1 MKLIPIAEIVSAH
14 GIKGAVKV
22 YLYNTEDPLLCK
34 IQSVYMG
41 NEKENRLMRLRKIR
55 KIDKRFCIVNFEGI
69 VIRKDAEAL
78 KGMKLLV
85 TPEMLPPLPEGYVY
99 LSLLI
104 DYFVFDDVGKEIGVV
119 EDFINNGIQDIMVV
133 RHING
138 SEVLIPYVDEFIKKI
153 DEDKK
158 QIIIKPMEG
167 LIE

>member
-22 YLYNTEDPLLCK
+22 CLYNTEDPVLCK
-34 IQSVYMG
+34 IQSVYLG
-41 NEKENRLMRLRKIR
+41 NERENRLVRLCKIR
-55 KIDKRFCIVNFEGI
+55 KIDERFCIVNLDGI
-69 VIRKDAEAL
+69 VFRKEAEGL
-78 KGMKLLV
+78 KGMKLFI
-85 TPEMLPPLPEGYVY
+85 TPDMLPPLPEGYVY

-104 DYFVFDDVGKEIGVV
+104 DYFVFDEGGKEIGVV

-133 RHING
+133 KHING
-138 SEVLIPYVDEFIKKI
+138 SEILIPYVNEFIKRI